1 MLQSLSIRNF
11 ALIEQADL
19 AFENG
24 FVAITGETGS
34 GKSILLGALN
44 LILGERA
51 DYSVIRDAAEK
62 TIVEANFVIDGNYK
76 SWFDENELDYELH
89 SVIRREITS
98 QGKSRAFINDTPVSL
113 NTLKELTEQLVYI
126 HSQHQTL
133 ALKQM
138 QFQFDVLDAVGD
150 TTDLAFEVKSK
161 VAQLRKL
168 ESELKKLNEN
178 LSSQQREIEFARF
191 QFNELEEHQL
201 DTVNYTELENE
212 LNKLSNVDQLRELFQ
227 AIANGI
233 GEDNG
238 PLDRLRILK
247 SLAEKHKNTDST
259 IADFVERINASLAE
273 LKELENDAQ
282 HALDKIEADPERIFI
297 LTDSVDKFN
306 KLLSKYSVSTQEDLL
321 RIQQELG
328 QLLELE
334 ENKDERILE
343 LSKLIEDQTSEL
355 NSLSSTLFSK
365 RQSAADTVKKRI
377 EASLAEL
384 KMPDARIRFD
394 LQQKELDLNGGMTV
408 TCLFSA
414 NPGMEMKSIEKA
426 VSGGELSRLMLAIQA
441 ELSTKKGLPTL
452 ILDEIDTGVS
462 GDVALRVARFLAQI
476 GKNIQCIVVT
486 HLPQVAAK
494 ATSHLEV
501 SKHQSITKITALDSE
516 TRLAAIAKMMSG
528 EVITDAAI
536 ANARE
541 LILTD

>member
-168 ESELKKLNEN
+168 ELELKKLNEN

-201 DTVNYTELENE
+201 DSVNYTELENE

-384 KMPDARIRFD
+384 KMSDARIRFD

>member
-19 AFENG
+19 SFQNG

-62 TIVEANFVIDGNYK
+62 TIVEANFEIDTNYK
-76 SWFDENELDYELH
+76 SWFEENELDYEVH

-150 TTDLAFEVKSK
+150 TTDLALEVKTK
-161 VAQLRKL
+161 VAGLRKL
-168 ESELKKLNEN
+168 EAELKKLNEN

-191 QFNELEEHQL
+191 QFNELNEHQL
-201 DTVNYTELENE
+201 DTINYTELESE

-227 AIANGI
+227 AISSGI

-247 SLAEKHKNTDST
+247 SLAEKHKNTDAT
-259 IADFVERINASLAE
+259 IADFVERINSSLAE

-297 LTDSVDKFN
+297 LTESVDKFN
-306 KLLSKYSVSTQEDLL
+306 KLLSKYSVSTQADLIQ
-321 RIQQELG
+321 IQQDLA
-328 QLLELE
+328 QLLEQE

-343 LSKLIEDQTSEL
+343 LNKSIELQTTELTKLSA
-355 NSLSSTLFSK
+355 TLFTK
-365 RQSAADTVKKRI
+365 RQKAAETVKKRI
-377 EASLAEL
+377 ESSLSEL
-384 KMPDARIRFD
+384 KMPDAKIRFD

-414 NPGMEMKSIEKA
+414 NPGMEMKSIERA

-501 SKHQSITKITALDSE
+501 SKHQSVTKITALDSE

-536 ANARE
+536 ANAKE
-541 LILTD
+541 LIALD